1 MSRQMPYQSLYEADI
16 LSRPPQR
23 YFAKSE
29 EVKKD
34 NILAIKE
41 RTF

>member
-1 MSRQMPYQSLYEADI
+1 MLYQILYEADI
-16 LSRPPQR
+16 LSLPPQH

-29 EVKKD
+29 GAHKD